1 MKIEV
6 YDDDKT
12 HEAIA
17 AVVAGK
23 AEFRAAAL
31 KVYGEVKAE
40 VATHSDTGRLA
51 ASIKL
56 EHGKVDYSISGGTD
70 YDAHAEFGHRVYY
83 DAQGR
88 RTDRHSAVR
97 SVPVKGI
104 GAFRRVVAANGG
116 F

>member
-1 MKIEV
+1 MNIEV

-31 KVYGEVKAE
+31 KVLGEVKAE
-40 VATHSDTGRLA
+40 AAAHSDTGKLA

-56 EHGKVDYSISGGTD
+56 EQGKVDYSIAADTD
-70 YDAHAEFGHRVYY
+70 YDAHVEFGHRVYF
-83 DAQGR
+83 DAKGR

-97 SVPVKGI
+97 SEPVKGLAI
-104 GAFRRVVAANGG
+104 FRNVVAANGG
-116 F
+116 L

>member
-6 YDDDKT
+6 HDDDKT

-31 KVYGEVKAE
+31 KVYGEIKAE
-40 VATHSDTGRLA
+40 AAAHSDTGELA

-56 EHGKVDYSISGGTD
+56 EQGKVDWSIAADTD
-70 YDAHAEFGHRVYY
+70 YDAHAEFGHYVHY
-83 DAQGR
+83 DAEGL
-88 RTDRHSAVR
+88 RTDRHSGVR
-97 SVPVKGI
+97 KVWVDGL
-104 GAFRRVVAANGG
+104 GVFRNVVAANGG
-116 F
+116 Y